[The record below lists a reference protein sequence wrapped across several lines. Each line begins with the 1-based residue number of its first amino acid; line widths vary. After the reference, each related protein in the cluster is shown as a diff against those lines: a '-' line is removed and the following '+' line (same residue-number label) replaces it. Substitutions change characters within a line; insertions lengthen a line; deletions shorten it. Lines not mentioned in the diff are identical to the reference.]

1 MKKAAKESENIA
13 RSRIKIKGYTKTVQ
27 KNKLVLFKEHL
38 KDIIELNNLRNIIKF
53 SIFKNHNK
61 KYDLN
66 LFYKTVEKMDLE
78 SKKWNG
84 TYIFVYVPSW
94 SRYFTT
100 HTKESST
107 QKLKNEILKNVQLIG
122 IKTIDLTEFFDSTEN
137 IEQFFPLGYLGHY
150 NDKGYGK
157 IAEIISKELD

>member
-1 MKKAAKESENIA
+1 
-13 RSRIKIKGYTKTVQ
+13 
-27 KNKLVLFKEHL
+27 
-38 KDIIELNNLRNIIKF
+38 
-53 SIFKNHNK
+53 
-61 KYDLN
+61 
-66 LFYKTVEKMDLE
+66 MDLE